1 MPKLIHFLIIGFM
14 FSCLEKPSYD
24 DDDDDD
30 DEDEESDHE
39 GDNAGEC
46 GDGQDNDGDGFV
58 DCDDWDC
65 LDKPACT
72 ESDTGPDSD
81 TDNNNCGGTAPVI
94 QTVNCENSGIVDHP
108 DYGPLPTFTLY
119 VNATDEDGDLTFYQ
133 LLVDIDPQLNG
144 VKDSDAVELSPVSGS
159 LSDQTCDVSEA
170 NVGYTIYLQGGP
182 PDFNIPYEWYVQ
194 ISDAMG
200 LISDSSMVVCTT
212 PDSDGTGTP

>member
-1 MPKLIHFLIIGFM
+1 MPKLIHFLILGFM

-24 DDDDDD
+24 DDDDDED
-30 DEDEESDHE
+30 DDDEESDHE

-46 GDGQDNDGDGFV
+46 ADGQDNDGDGFV

-65 LDKPACT
+65 LEKPACT
-72 ESDTGPDSD
+72 DSDTGSD
-81 TDNNNCGGTAPVI
+81 TDTCGGTVPVI
-94 QTVNCENSGIVDHP
+94 QEVTCENSGIVDHP

-119 VNATDEDGDLTFYQ
+119 VNATDEDADLTHYEVF
-133 LLVDIDPQLNG
+133 VEFDNQLNG

-159 LSDQTCDVSEA
+159 LGDNTCDVSEV
-170 NVGYTIYLQGGP
+170 NVGSMIYLQGGAP
-182 PDFNIPYEWYVQ
+182 EFNTTYEWYVQ

-212 PDSDGTGTP
+212 PDSDGNGEP